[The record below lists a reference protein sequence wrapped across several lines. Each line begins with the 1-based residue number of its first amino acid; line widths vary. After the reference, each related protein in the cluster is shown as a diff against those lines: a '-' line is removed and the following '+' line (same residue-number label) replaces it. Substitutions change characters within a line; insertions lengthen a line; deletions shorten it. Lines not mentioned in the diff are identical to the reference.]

1 MNRIE
6 KEIKEKSIHL
16 IESSLPGIDSLD
28 NIPEKPIKVRTRP
41 MIFIPIGAA
50 ALLLTAILIPSI
62 IKCSGVSEP
71 IENPV
76 TNPTGKTPTN
86 PNDNVGQTTNPIGEN
101 NHSSRKYVF
110 DLDNY
115 NPTFENFNE
124 VTYYSYLAYSK
135 NEKNAPAK
143 ALYAPKGLS
152 EDNNDVEA
160 EVETEV
166 ENDRE
171 PYTDYYGR
179 YHYPLALDEVFTFSN
194 FLYFEFE
201 TEGNEF
207 LEERIGNG
215 HIYGLA
221 LDVRGSFLDEGMIIL
236 KNNEKYYSCLTNGGS
251 VDKLTRIQYA
261 TYSSHKIIEGFDVIK
276 DLANMRYINL
286 YSDVNNSNLWV
297 TPTTATSITIEKDN
311 FPIIEDSVYYDG
323 ITVSCSIGEI
333 RQLFGLDSNFSLDE
347 LTLREDKV
355 VYDADE
361 PETNTFIIEEFSDE
375 FTVSNGDLYLGEN
388 KLLRID
394 NATKI
399 YVSDI
404 NKDSYRDIV
413 FETYESSGR
422 KFIVYDAYRN
432 TYLFEKSESE
442 LVEGFDYYLCMK
454 DNRVAFKI
462 FQSGKTDDKYLIDY
476 GIFAYGGSNGIEIQ
490 WINYYQLNS
499 IALGNIY
506 ESDGQTP
513 TETMLTYTHSF
524 ASNTTYYVDLYL
536 KKDIYS
542 QNSEYPE
549 HDDPII
555 CEYNDVDCTPCDY
568 VTWKLV
574 ASYGRGNYRYEIS
587 FSLSEEFSLR
597 FRYKGLNLTLA
608 FSVIVDADQLIHDE
622 I

>member
-1 MNRIE
+1 MNKIE
-6 KEIKEKSIHL
+6 KEIKDKSIHL

-28 NIPEKPIKVRTRP
+28 NIPEKPVMARTRR
-41 MIFIPIGAA
+41 MIFVPIGAA
-50 ALLLTAILIPSI
+50 ALLIAAILIPSI
-62 IKCSGVSEP
+62 IKCSSVSAPVDNP
-71 IENPV
+71 I

-86 PNDNVGQTTNPIGEN
+86 PTNPNDSGN
-101 NHSSRKYVF
+101 PTNPNDGVNPSRCKYVF
-110 DLDNY
+110 DLESY
-115 NPTFENFNE
+115 KPTFENFNE
-124 VTYYSYLAYSK
+124 VSYYSYLAYSK
-135 NEKNAPAK
+135 NEQNAPSK
-143 ALYAPKGLS
+143 ALYAPRFLS
-152 EDNNDVEA
+152 EENNDVE
-160 EVETEV
+160 EVV
-166 ENDRE
+166 EDNRE

-201 TEGNEF
+201 TEGNKF

-215 HIYGLA
+215 HIYGLT
-221 LDVRGSFLDEGMIIL
+221 LDVRGSFLEEGMIIL
-236 KNNEKYYSCLTNGGS
+236 KNNDKYYSCLTNGGG
-251 VDKLTRIQYA
+251 VNQLTHIQS
-261 TYSSHKIIEGFDVIK
+261 TEFSSHKIIEGFDVIK
-276 DLANMRYINL
+276 DLANKRYITL
-286 YSDVNNSNLWV
+286 YHGVNESIYMV
-297 TPTTATSITIEKDN
+297 TPTEATSIRIENDD
-311 FPIIEDSVYYDG
+311 FSIIEDSVYYDG

-333 RQLFGLDSNFSLDE
+333 RQLFGLDPSFSLNE
-347 LTLREDKV
+347 LIIREDKL
-355 VYDADE
+355 VYNTDE
-361 PETNTFIIEEFSDE
+361 PETNTFVLEEFSEE
-375 FTVSNGDLYLGEN
+375 FTVSNGDLYLGED
-388 KLLRID
+388 KLLSID

-422 KFIVYDAYRN
+422 KFIIYDAYRN
-432 TYLFEKSESE
+432 TYLYEKYESE

-454 DNRVAFKI
+454 DNRIAIKI
-462 FQSGKTDDKYLIDY
+462 LQTGKTDDRYLIDY
-476 GIFAYGGSNGIEIQ
+476 GIFIYGGSNGIEIE
-490 WINYYQLNS
+490 WINYYQLDS

-542 QNSEYPE
+542 QNNEYPE

-555 CEYNDVDCTPCDY
+555 CEYNDVNCTPCDF
-568 VTWKLV
+568 VTWNLV

>member
-6 KEIKEKSIHL
+6 KEIKDKSIHL

-28 NIPEKPIKVRTRP
+28 NIPEKPAMVRTHR
-41 MIFIPIGAA
+41 MIFVPIGAA
-50 ALLLTAILIPSI
+50 ALLIAAILIPSI
-62 IKCSGVSEP
+62 IKCSSVSAP
-71 IENPV
+71 TENNV
-76 TNPTGKTPTN
+76 TNPTGNNPTN
-86 PNDNVGQTTNPIGEN
+86 PSDPNNNIGKPTDPIGGDKPSE
-101 NHSSRKYVF
+101 RTYEF
-110 DLDNY
+110 DLDRY

-124 VTYYSYLAYSK
+124 VSYYSYLAYKK
-135 NEKNAPAK
+135 NEQNAPAK
-143 ALYAPKGLS
+143 AFYAPRSLFK
-152 EDNNDVEA
+152 DNKA
-160 EVETEV
+160 EPEV

-221 LDVRGSFLDEGMIIL
+221 LDVKGSFLEEGIIIL
-236 KNNEKYYSCLTNGGS
+236 KNNDKYYSCLTNGGG
-251 VDKLTRIQYA
+251 VDTLTHIQTT
-261 TYSSHKIIEGFDVIK
+261 TYSSHKIIEGFDIIK
-276 DLANMRYINL
+276 DMSNMRYITL
-286 YSDVNNSNLWV
+286 YQGVNNSNTMV
-297 TPTTATSITIEKDN
+297 TPTEATSITIEKDN
-311 FPIIEDSVYYDG
+311 FPIIRDSVYYGG
-323 ITVSCSIGEI
+323 ITVSFSIGEI
-333 RQLFGLDSNFSLDE
+333 RQTFGLDPNILLNE
-347 LTLREDKV
+347 LIIREDRL
-355 VYDADE
+355 VYDATVQ
-361 PETNTFIIEEFSDE
+361 ETNSFTLEEFSDE

-388 KLLRID
+388 KLLSID

-422 KFIVYDAYRN
+422 KFIIYDVYRN
-432 TYLFEKSESE
+432 TYLYEKSESE

-462 FQSGKTDDKYLIDY
+462 FQSGKTDEKYLIDY
-476 GIFAYGGSNGIEIQ
+476 GRFAYGGSRGIEIS
-490 WINYYQLNS
+490 WTNYYELSS
-499 IALGNIY
+499 IGLGNIY

-524 ASNTTYYVDLYL
+524 ASNTTYYIDLYI
-536 KKDIYS
+536 KKYTYS

-549 HDDPII
+549 HDDPIV
-555 CEYNDVDCTPCDY
+555 CEYRDVYCTSCEF
-568 VTWKLV
+568 VTWRLV
-574 ASYGRGNYRYEIS
+574 GASARGHYRYEIS
-587 FSLSEEFSLR
+587 FSLSESFSLR
-597 FRYKGLNLTLA
+597 FRYKGLNLTLN
-608 FSVIVDADQLIHDE
+608 FDVMVDPDQLIHDE